1 MTNPSSKQF
10 YQLIKRNKNTAS
22 STQCIKVGDR
32 ECYSPDEQCKAF
44 AKYYEYLSVPR
55 ESEYEDTYLNLCSV
69 RQNVIEQYLKEESPN
84 EMFTVSEV
92 ETSIQK
98 LNSGK
103 SPDEYGL
110 CAEHLKFGKDIISEY
125 ITPVFNQI
133 LEQKSVP
140 SSFKTGILTPVITK
154 DKDSCLVNSYR
165 GITVIAVMG
174 KLFEYC
180 LLEELNFTNQSELQ
194 LGFTKGLSPIMSSLI
209 LTEAKSETK
218 RTKSTLFYATLMY
231 SLHLM

>member
-1 MTNPSSKQF
+1 MCCFSTLRLQITSVQKYSLKTCNQLYSQWKAAGKITNHAYHKQLKSEKKILRKQQRYEHAMDRKQLYEKLMTNPSSKQF

-44 AKYYEYLSVPR
+44 AKYYEDLSAPR

-69 RQNVIEQYLKEESPN
+69 RQNVTEQYLKEENPN
-84 EMFTVSEV
+84 EIVFTVSEV

-110 CAEHLKFGKDIISEY
+110 CAEYFKWQRHYIRTYNSSVQSNIRTEIS
-125 ITPVFNQI
+125 
-133 LEQKSVP
+133 
-140 SSFKTGILTPVITK
+140 
-154 DKDSCLVNSYR
+154 SCFSQDWNNYTIKHCTLAN
-165 GITVIAVMG
+165 
-174 KLFEYC
+174 
-180 LLEELNFTNQSELQ
+180 
-194 LGFTKGLSPIMSSLI
+194 GF
-209 LTEAKSETK
+209 
-218 RTKSTLFYATLMY
+218 
-231 SLHLM
+231 